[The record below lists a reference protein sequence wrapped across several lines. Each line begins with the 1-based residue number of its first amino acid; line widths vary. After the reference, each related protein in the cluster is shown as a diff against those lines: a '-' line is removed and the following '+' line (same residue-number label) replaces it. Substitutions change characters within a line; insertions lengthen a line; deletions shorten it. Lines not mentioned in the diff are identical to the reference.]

1 MRGSGDP
8 GPWVDSDYV
17 LQSGLPRFRWAG
29 VGVSI
34 APKKPPSI
42 FNSHT
47 YLRIARRRGRW
58 VAMLWDKRDDD
69 LVPFDNLPVTLS
81 LTKGGRRA
89 TVTLRSHYWMYA
101 PPAVPLAEVA
111 FTGDQHRPVSIT
123 LTSPQRVWR
132 VRMAAF
138 SYLPSDPNH
147 APAVT
152 MMLDVGF
159 ERHFVTTGSQ
169 ARLSW
174 SPRGR
179 TTWLLAQY
187 CTPTGASRA
196 GTSLWVEDE
205 LGHVAVPDKIVWSG
219 PAPVA
224 SSDGRLWHTI
234 RQPNAWTGLGDVTGV
249 LRPAGPVI
257 AVAAAGTAGQA
268 HFLYAT
274 GNGDVY
280 HAIRNDNGSW
290 SAAGDVKSQV
300 GNPGLVVGV
309 AAAATSALGDP
320 RRVGHP
326 RRSAVA
332 HIAASRL
339 VDPARRRQR
348 ADRRPGPRR
357 RRVLRA
363 GRRPA
368 SSTVSS

>member
-47 YLRIARRRGRW
+47 YLRLARRRGRW

-169 ARLSW
+169 RPIVVEPEGTHHVAARPVLHTDRGVTGGHQLVG
-174 SPRGR
+174 RGR
-179 TTWLLAQY
+179 ARTRRRPRQDRLVG
-187 CTPTGASRA
+187 TG
-196 GTSLWVEDE
+196 
-205 LGHVAVPDKIVWSG
+205 P
-219 PAPVA
+219 
-224 SSDGRLWHTI
+224 GRI
-234 RQPNAWTGLGDVTGV
+234 ER
-249 LRPAGPVI
+249 RP
-257 AVAAAGTAGQA
+257 
-268 HFLYAT
+268 
-274 GNGDVY
+274 
-280 HAIRNDNGSW
+280 
-290 SAAGDVKSQV
+290 
-300 GNPGLVVGV
+300 
-309 AAAATSALGDP
+309 
-320 RRVGHP
+320 
-326 RRSAVA
+326 AVA
-332 HIAASRL
+332 HDPPTER
-339 VDPARRRQR
+339 VD
-348 ADRRPGPRR
+348 RPG
-357 RRVLRA
+357 
-363 GRRPA
+363 
-368 SSTVSS
+368 